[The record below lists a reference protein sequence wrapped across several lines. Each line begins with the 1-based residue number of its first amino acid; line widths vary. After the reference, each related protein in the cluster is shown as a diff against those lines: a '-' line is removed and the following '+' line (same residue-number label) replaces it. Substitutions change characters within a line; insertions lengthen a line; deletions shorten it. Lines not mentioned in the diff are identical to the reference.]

1 MGQVAERAPRLLA
14 AAAAVAYLDV
24 VSTLAEVAVVRDYV
38 RPDLN
43 ETGSIAIEAGR
54 HPTLEAV
61 IGRGE
66 YVPNDA
72 ELDVD
77 GAQVTIVTGP
87 NMAGKSSFLR
97 QVALIVLLAQIG
109 SFVPARAARIGL
121 VDRIFTRIGAQDDIA
136 TGQSTFMVEML
147 ETANILNH
155 ATERSLVIL
164 DEIGRG
170 TSTYDGLA
178 IARAIVE
185 HLHNAPGLGCRTL
198 FATHYHELTELESVL
213 PRVRCC
219 RMDVL
224 EDGDRVVFLRR
235 VVPGAADRSYGVHVA
250 KLAGVPRA
258 VVRRAQEILTELEG
272 ASRGGTDRAG
282 RRAAMRATAP
292 RIETSVQLTLF
303 APPHPVLAELK
314 TLDVESLSPLE
325 AITRL
330 FELKQ
335 LANDAD

>member
-1 MGQVAERAPRLLA
+1 
-14 AAAAVAYLDV
+14 
-24 VSTLAEVAVVRDYV
+24 
-38 RPDLN
+38 
-43 ETGSIAIEAGR
+43 
-54 HPTLEAV
+54 
-61 IGRGE
+61 
-66 YVPNDA
+66 
-72 ELDVD
+72 
-77 GAQVTIVTGP
+77 
-87 NMAGKSSFLR
+87 
-97 QVALIVLLAQIG
+97 
-109 SFVPARAARIGL
+109 
-121 VDRIFTRIGAQDDIA
+121 
-136 TGQSTFMVEML
+136 MVEML

-185 HLHNAPGLGCRTL
+185 YLHNAPRLGCRTL

-213 PRVRCC
+213 PRVRGY

-235 VVPGAADRSYGVHVA
+235 VVPGGADRSYGVHVA
-250 KLAGVPRA
+250 KLAGIPRA
-258 VVRRAQEILTELEG
+258 VVRRAQEILAELEG
-272 ASRGGTDRAG
+272 APRDGADRAS
-282 RRAAMRATAP
+282 RRAAMRAAAP
-292 RIETSVQLTLF
+292 LLETSVQLTLF
-303 APPHPVLAELK
+303 APPHPALTELK
-314 TLDVESLSPLE
+314 NLDVESLSPLE